1 MHDACVSL
9 TSMPKM
15 IQIRNVPD
23 HVHRVMTE
31 RAAAAGM
38 SLSAYLG
45 AELSHLAGRPTMA
58 QWLARVEADERVD
71 IHDEAVRV
79 LHELRDE
86 MG

>member
-1 MHDACVSL
+1 
-9 TSMPKM
+9 MPKM

-23 HVHRVMTE
+23 DVHRVMTE

-45 AELSHLAGRPTMA
+45 AELSEMAGKPTMA
-58 QWLARVEADERVD
+58 EWLARVEADERF
-71 IHDEAVRV
+71 V
-79 LHELRDE
+79 LEGEHEPARIIRELRDQ